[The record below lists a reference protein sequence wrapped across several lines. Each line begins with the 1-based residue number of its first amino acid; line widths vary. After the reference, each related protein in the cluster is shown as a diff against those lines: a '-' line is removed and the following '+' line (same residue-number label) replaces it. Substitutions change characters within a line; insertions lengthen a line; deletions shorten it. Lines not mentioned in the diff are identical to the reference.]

1 MYVAVQHRDS
11 DMGEFFKH
19 ETCPFP
25 PSLTDNEKMRFGK
38 KSDLLKCLRED
49 GDGECE
55 YPQVYDCTI
64 FDAAALVHALSPN
77 TAKTFDEYA
86 EKIFI
91 PYLHHQTR
99 NNDRIDVVWDVYRDD
114 SIKTGVR
121 EKRGDSARKKIT
133 GTASIPHP
141 WQNFLCNSKNKEA
154 LFSFISTKL
163 ADTHL
168 PEGKTMYVTKQET
181 VFSIG
186 TDEIMENSNHEEA
199 DTRMI
204 VHLFHALKCGCK
216 LVQIRTVDTDVI
228 VFFLACSI

>member
-1 MYVAVQHRDS
+1 M
-11 DMGEFFKH
+11 
-19 ETCPFP
+19 
-25 PSLTDNEKMRFGK
+25 
-38 KSDLLKCLRED
+38 
-49 GDGECE
+49 
-55 YPQVYDCTI
+55 
-64 FDAAALVHALSPN
+64 HALSPN

-163 ADTHL
+163 ADTHS

-186 TDEIMENSNHEEA
+186 IDEIMENSNHEEA

-228 VFFLACSI
+228 VILLGMFHLIKDNHLNADIYVGFGFGKDLAHYHVNGTYAAIGEERSRALPLFHALTGCDTTSAVANKGKVTAW